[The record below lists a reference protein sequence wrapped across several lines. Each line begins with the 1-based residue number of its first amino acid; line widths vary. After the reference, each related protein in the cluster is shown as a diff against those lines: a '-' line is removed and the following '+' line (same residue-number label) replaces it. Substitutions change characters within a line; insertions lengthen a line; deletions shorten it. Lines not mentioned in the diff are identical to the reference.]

1 MAVTGARCCKA
12 KFESAAAQGWLR
24 RNEEVEKTRRKS
36 KLRRAR
42 GKLVRNEHGELL
54 GTEAG
59 LGNTNLDANC
69 EL

>member
-24 RNEEVEKTRRKS
+24 RNEEEEKTRRKS